1 MKKGKKME
9 NLKTA
14 ERSKARANVK
24 KLIAEIARMDA
35 NKINEGDKIKDDLGI
50 DSLMAVEMLAAIEK
64 RLGVSIDEAK
74 AFNVVTAKDLID
86 LVILYS
92 KKRKRL

>member
-1 MKKGKKME
+1 MKKVQKTR
-9 NLKTA
+9 TA
-14 ERSKARANVK
+14 ETSNIWKNIKR
-24 KLIAEIARMDA
+24 LIAEIARMDA
-35 NKINEGDKIKDDLGI
+35 DKINENDSIRDDLGI

-64 RLGVSIDEAK
+64 RLGIAIDEAK

-86 LVILYS
+86 LVMFYS

>member
-1 MKKGKKME
+1 MKKME
-9 NLKTA
+9 NLKTT
-14 ERSKARANVK
+14 EKSKTRENVK

-35 NKINEGDKIKDDLGI
+35 GKIKESDSIRDDLGI

-64 RLGVSIDEAK
+64 RFGISIDEAK
-74 AFNVVTAKDLID
+74 AFNVVTAKDLIG
-86 LVILYS
+86 LVMFYS

>member
-1 MKKGKKME
+1 ME

-14 ERSKARANVK
+14 KKSKMREDVK

-35 NKINEGDKIKDDLGI
+35 DKISEEAIIRDDLGI

-64 RLGVSIDEAK
+64 RLGISIDEAK
-74 AFNVVTAKDLID
+74 AFNVVTARDLID
-86 LVILYS
+86 LVMVYS
-92 KKRKRL
+92 KKRKPL

>member
-1 MKKGKKME
+1 MK
-9 NLKTA
+9 NLKTT
-14 ERSKARANVK
+14 EKSKTRKDVK

-35 NKINEGDKIKDDLGI
+35 AKINESDKIRDDLGI
-50 DSLMAVEMLAAIEK
+50 DSLMAMEMLAAIEK
-64 RLGVSIDEAK
+64 RLGIVVDEAK

-86 LVILYS
+86 LVIFYS

>member
-1 MKKGKKME
+1 MK
-9 NLKTA
+9 NLKTT
-14 ERSKARANVK
+14 EKSKTRKDVK

-35 NKINEGDKIKDDLGI
+35 AKINESDKIRDDLGI
-50 DSLMAVEMLAAIEK
+50 DSLMALEMLAAIEK
-64 RLGVSIDEAK
+64 RLGIVVDEAK

-86 LVILYS
+86 LVIFYS